1 MTSTSETINLTQ
13 EQLEETRKKITA
25 DYKPAQNMVQ
35 IDISIPWESSL
46 LLPYSAALQFMA
58 ALESAELISNR
69 TYGNDTVKTYP
80 MNKGVITLG
89 LMDKQSYANIK
100 VAELLGLTNE
110 QLNKLQKGEDLD
122 NDN

>member
-1 MTSTSETINLTQ
+1 MTSTRETINLTQ
-13 EQLEETRKKITA
+13 EQLEETRKKFTA

-46 LLPYSAALQFMA
+46 LLPYSDAMKFMA

-69 TYGNDTVKTYP
+69 SYGNDTVKTYP

-89 LMDKQSYANIK
+89 LMDKQSYTNIK
-100 VAELLGLTNE
+100 VAELLGLTND
-110 QLNKLQKGEDLD
+110 QLAKLNKGEELD